1 MATLTVELKRIA
13 KRLTNT
19 RAQIVK
25 ELPFFGRLL
34 LHLQFGFADCETAY
48 TDQKRIVFDPE
59 FADRLSD
66 DELKFIMLH
75 ELFHCVLNHC
85 SRAKGKVNLIYNIA
99 CDIVVNSII
108 LDILDLDDIV
118 IDGNKAMHLAPD
130 DSEGKEHT
138 ADEIY
143 QMLLNLSENKVRELY
158 GNGIDN
164 HTVWAELNPSS
175 KQNEIWRANMKSAS
189 KACSIEGLP
198 LSIKRC
204 LDDMSHNPKCNWKQ
218 LLHDFIQF
226 DRSDYTY
233 TIPDK
238 RFAGGDVIMPSFQEK
253 IDGARVRRLW
263 AVVDT
268 SASISDATLTDAM
281 NEIYGALTQ
290 VNLEGWVSFF
300 DTDVSEPVPFEGAED
315 LDKISPVGGGGTSF
329 DIIFDSIGKH
339 FSKDYPE
346 IIVILTDG
354 YAPFTEEKAALG
366 IPVIWTIIDS
376 DINPPW
382 GKTVYITTND

>member
-1 MATLTVELKRIA
+1 MAALTDELKRLAI
-13 KRLTNT
+13 RLTDI

-34 LHLQFGFADCETAY
+34 LHLQFGFVDCETAY

-66 DELKFIMLH
+66 DELKFIMYH

-85 SRAKGKVNLIYNIA
+85 SRAKGKVNIIYNIA

-108 LDILDLDDIV
+108 LDMLDLDDIV
-118 IDGNKAMHLAPD
+118 IDGNKAMHLAPND
-130 DSEGKEHT
+130 REGKEYT

-143 QMLLNLSENKVRELY
+143 QMLIKMNEKKVKDIY
-158 GNGIDN
+158 GDGIDS
-164 HTVWAELNPSS
+164 HIVWAELDPSS
-175 KQNEIWRANMKSAS
+175 KQNEIWKTHIESAS
-189 KACSIEGLP
+189 KACSIDGLP
-198 LSIKRC
+198 LGLKRYVK
-204 LDDMSHNPKCNWKQ
+204 DISHNPKCNWKQ
-218 LLHDFIQF
+218 ILHDIIQF

-233 TIPDK
+233 LIPDK
-238 RFAGGDVIMPSFQEK
+238 RFAGGDMIMPSFQEE
-253 IDGARVRRLW
+253 IDGARVRKLW

-268 SASISDATLTDAM
+268 SASISNATLTDAM

-290 VNLEGWVSFF
+290 VDLEGWVSFF
-300 DTDVSEPVPFEGAED
+300 DTDISEPVPFKSAED

-329 DIIFDSIGKH
+329 NIIFSSIQKN
-339 FSKDYPE
+339 FSDEFPE

-354 YAPFTEEKAALG
+354 YASFPEEKAAMG

-376 DINPPW
+376 NIEPPW
-382 GKTVYITTND
+382 GKTVHITTN

>member
-130 DSEGKEHT
+130 NNEGRQYSAE
-138 ADEIY
+138 EIY
-143 QMLLNLSENKVRELY
+143 QMLLKQDEKKVKDIYNDRF
-158 GNGIDN
+158 DS
-164 HTVWAELNPSS
+164 HVVWADIDLSARQTET
-175 KQNEIWRANMKSAS
+175 WRGNIKSAS
-189 KACSIEGLP
+189 KVCSIDRLP
-198 LSIKRC
+198 LSIKRYIK
-204 LDDMSHNPKCNWKQ
+204 DINHNSKCNWKQ

-226 DRSDYTY
+226 DRSDYTFL
-233 TIPDK
+233 TPDK
-238 RFAGGDVIMPSFQEK
+238 RFAAGDVIMPSFQEE
-253 IDGARVRRLW
+253 DGARVRKLW

-268 SASISDATLTDAM
+268 SASISNATLTDAM
-281 NEIYGALTQ
+281 NEIYGALTR
-290 VNLEGWVSFF
+290 VDLEGWVSFF
-300 DTDVSEPVPFEGAED
+300 DTDVSEPAPFESAED

-329 DIIFDSIGKH
+329 DIIFSSIQKN
-339 FSKDYPE
+339 FPDEFPE

-354 YAPFTEEKAALG
+354 YAPFPEEKVTMG
-366 IPVIWTIIDS
+366 IPVIWAIMDS
-376 DINPPW
+376 DIEPPF
-382 GKTVYITTND
+382 GKTVHITTN

>member
-1 MATLTVELKRIA
+1 MATLTDKLKRLAI
-13 KRLTNT
+13 RLTDI

-66 DELKFIMLH
+66 DEVKFIMLH
-75 ELFHCVLNHC
+75 ELFHCVLTHC
-85 SRAKGKVNLIYNIA
+85 SRAKGKISLIYNIA

-108 LDILDLDDIV
+108 LDMLDLDDIV
-118 IDGNKAMHLAPD
+118 IDGNKAMHFALD

-143 QMLLNLSENKVRELY
+143 QMLIKLSEEKVKDIY
-158 GNGIDN
+158 GDGIDS
-164 HTVWAELNPSS
+164 HIVWAELDPSS
-175 KQNEIWRANMKSAS
+175 KQNEIWRTHIKSAS
-189 KACSIEGLP
+189 KACSIDGLP
-198 LSIKRC
+198 LSLKRYVK
-204 LDDMSHNPKCNWKQ
+204 DISHNPKCNWKQ

-233 TIPDK
+233 TTPDK
-238 RFAGGDVIMPSFQEK
+238 RFAGGDMIMPSFQEE
-253 IDGARVRRLW
+253 IDGTRVRRLW

-268 SASISDATLTDAM
+268 SGSISDATLTDAM

-290 VNLEGWVSFF
+290 VDLEGWVSFF
-300 DTDVSEPVPFEGAED
+300 DTDISEPVPFESAED

-329 DIIFDSIGKH
+329 NIIFSSIQKN
-339 FSKDYPE
+339 FSDEFPE

-354 YAPFTEEKAALG
+354 YAPFPEEKAAMG

-376 DINPPW
+376 NIEPPW
-382 GKTVYITTND
+382 GKTVHITTN

>member
-48 TDQKRIVFDPE
+48 TDQKRIVFDLE

-99 CDIVVNSII
+99 CDIVVNSIL
-108 LDILDLDDIV
+108 LDMLDLDEIA

-158 GNGIDN
+158 GNGVDN

-175 KQNEIWRANMKSAS
+175 KQNEIWRTHIKSAS

-198 LSIKRC
+198 LSLKRYVK
-204 LDDMSHNPKCNWKQ
+204 DISRNPKCNWKQ
-218 LLHDFIQF
+218 ILHDFIQF
-226 DRSDYTY
+226 DKSDYTY

-238 RFAGGDVIMPSFQEK
+238 RFAGGDVIMPSFQDE

-268 SASISDATLTDAM
+268 SASISNAALNDAM

-300 DTDVSEPVPFEGAED
+300 DTDVSEPVPFESAED

-329 DIIFDSIGKH
+329 DIIFDSIVKH

-354 YAPFTEEKAALG
+354 YAPFPEEKAALG

-382 GKTVYITTND
+382 GKTVHITTND

>member
-1 MATLTVELKRIA
+1 MATLTDELKRLAI
-13 KRLTNT
+13 RLTDI

-59 FADRLSD
+59 FGNRLND

-75 ELFHCVLNHC
+75 ELFHCVLTHC
-85 SRAKGKVNLIYNIA
+85 SRAKGKINLIYNIA

-108 LDILDLDDIV
+108 LDMLNLNEIV

-138 ADEIY
+138 VEEIY
-143 QMLLNLSENKVRELY
+143 QMLIKLSEEKVKDIY
-158 GNGIDN
+158 GDGIDS
-164 HTVWAELNPSS
+164 HIVWAELDPSS
-175 KQNEIWRANMKSAS
+175 KQNEIWRTHIKSAS
-189 KACSIEGLP
+189 KACSIDGLP
-198 LSIKRC
+198 LNLKRYVK
-204 LDDMSHNPKCNWKQ
+204 DISHNPKCNWKQ

-233 TIPDK
+233 TTPDK
-238 RFAGGDVIMPSFQEK
+238 RFAGGDMIIPSFQEE
-253 IDGARVRRLW
+253 IDGARVRKLW

-268 SASISDATLTDAM
+268 SGSISGATLTDAM

-300 DTDVSEPVPFEGAED
+300 DTDISEPVPFESAED

-329 DIIFDSIGKH
+329 DIIFDSIGKF
-339 FSKDYPE
+339 FSKGSPE
-346 IIVILTDG
+346 IIIILTDG
-354 YAPFTEEKAALG
+354 YAPFPEEKVTMG
-366 IPVIWTIIDS
+366 IPVIWAIIDS
-376 DINPPW
+376 NIQPPF
-382 GKTVYITTND
+382 GETVHITTN

>member
-1 MATLTVELKRIA
+1 MATLTDNLKRLAI
-13 KRLTNT
+13 RLTDI

-66 DELKFIMLH
+66 DEVKFIMIH
-75 ELFHCVLNHC
+75 ELFHCVLDHC
-85 SRAKGKVNLIYNIA
+85 FRAKGKISLIYNIA

-108 LDILDLDDIV
+108 LDMLDLDDIV
-118 IDGNKAMHLAPD
+118 IDGNKAMHIAPD

-143 QMLLNLSENKVRELY
+143 QMLIKLSEEKVKDIY
-158 GNGIDN
+158 GDGIDS
-164 HTVWAELNPSS
+164 HIVWAELDPSS
-175 KQNEIWRANMKSAS
+175 KQNEILRTHIKSAS
-189 KACSIEGLP
+189 KACSIDGLP
-198 LSIKRC
+198 LSLKRYIK
-204 LDDMSHNPKCNWKQ
+204 DISHNPKCNWKK

-233 TIPDK
+233 STPDK
-238 RFAGGDVIMPSFQEK
+238 RFAGENVIMPSFKEK

-268 SASISDATLTDAM
+268 SGSISDATLTDAM

-300 DTDVSEPVPFEGAED
+300 DTDISEPVMFESAED

-329 DIIFDSIGKH
+329 DIIFSSIQKN
-339 FSKDYPE
+339 FPDEFPE
-346 IIVILTDG
+346 IVVILTDG
-354 YAPFTEEKAALG
+354 YAPFPEEKVTMG
-366 IPVIWTIIDS
+366 IPVIWAIIDS
-376 DINPPW
+376 NIKPPW
-382 GKTVYITTND
+382 GKTVHITTN

>member
-1 MATLTVELKRIA
+1 MAALTDELKRLAI
-13 KRLTNT
+13 RLTDI

-59 FADRLSD
+59 FGNRLND
-66 DELKFIMLH
+66 DELKFIMYH

-85 SRAKGKVNLIYNIA
+85 SRAKGKVNIIYNIA

-108 LDILDLDDIV
+108 LDMLDLDDIV
-118 IDGNKAMHLAPD
+118 IDGEKAMHLAPD

-143 QMLLNLSENKVRELY
+143 QMLLNLSEDKVKEIY
-158 GNGIDN
+158 GDGVDN

-175 KQNEIWRANMKSAS
+175 KQSEIWRANMKSAA

-198 LSIKRC
+198 LSLKRYVK
-204 LDDMSHNPKCNWKQ
+204 DISRNPKCNWKQ

-226 DRSDYTY
+226 DRSDYTF
-233 TIPDK
+233 TKPDK
-238 RFAGGDVIMPSFQEK
+238 RFAGGDVIMPSFQED

-268 SASISDATLTDAM
+268 SASISNAELTDAM

-300 DTDVSEPVPFEGAED
+300 DTDVSEPVPFESAED

-329 DIIFDSIGKH
+329 DIIFDVIEKY
-339 FSKDYPE
+339 FSKELPE

-354 YAPFTEEKAALG
+354 YAPFPEEKAALG

-382 GKTVYITTND
+382 GKTVYITTN

>member
-1 MATLTVELKRIA
+1 MATLTDELKKLA
-13 KRLTNT
+13 MRLTNI

-48 TDQKRIVFDPE
+48 TDQKRIVFDPK
-59 FADRLSD
+59 FANRLNN

-85 SRAKGKVNLIYNIA
+85 SRTKGKVNSIYNIA
-99 CDIVVNSII
+99 SDIVVNSII
-108 LDILDLDDIV
+108 LDMLNLGDIA

-158 GNGIDN
+158 GNGVDN
-164 HTVWAELNPSS
+164 HTVWAELDKSS
-175 KQNEIWRANMKSAS
+175 RQSEIWRANMKSAS

-198 LSIKRC
+198 LSLKRC

-300 DTDVSEPVPFEGAED
+300 DTDVSEPVPFESAED

-329 DIIFDSIGKH
+329 DIIFDGIEKY
-339 FSKDYPE
+339 FSEEFPE

-354 YAPFTEEKAALG
+354 YAPFPEEKAALG

-376 DINPPW
+376 DIFPPW
-382 GKTVYITTND
+382 GKTVYITKID

>member
-1 MATLTVELKRIA
+1 MATSLTDNLKKLA
-13 KRLTNT
+13 MRLTDI
-19 RAQIVK
+19 RAEIVK

-48 TDQKRIVFDPE
+48 TDQKRIVFDPK

-66 DELKFIMLH
+66 NELKFIMLH

-85 SRAKGKVNLIYNIA
+85 SRAKGKISMIYNIA

-108 LDILDLDDIV
+108 LDMLDLDDIV
-118 IDGNKAMHLAPD
+118 IDGNKAIHLAPD

-138 ADEIY
+138 ANEIY
-143 QMLLNLSENKVRELY
+143 QMLLNLSENKVKEIY
-158 GNGIDN
+158 GDGVDN
-164 HTVWAELNPSS
+164 HAVWADLDLLSRQS
-175 KQNEIWRANMKSAS
+175 EIWRANIKSAS
-189 KACSIEGLP
+189 KACSINGLP
-198 LSIKRC
+198 LSIKRYVK
-204 LDDMSHNPKCNWKQ
+204 DINRNPKCNWKQ

-233 TIPDK
+233 STPDK
-238 RFAGGDVIMPSFQEK
+238 RFVGGDVIMPSFQEE
-253 IDGARVRRLW
+253 INGARVRKLW

-268 SASISDATLTDAM
+268 SGSVSDATLTDAM
-281 NEIYGALTQ
+281 NEIYGALMQ

-300 DTDVSEPVPFEGAED
+300 DTDISEPAPFESTED

-329 DIIFDSIGKH
+329 DIIFSNIEKYFDK
-339 FSKDYPE
+339 YPE

-354 YAPFTEEKAALG
+354 YAPFPEEEAAME
-366 IPVIWTIIDS
+366 IPVIWVIIDS
-376 DINPPW
+376 DIEPPW
-382 GKTVYITTND
+382 GKTVHITTNI

>member
-1 MATLTVELKRIA
+1 MVALTDELKRLAI
-13 KRLTNT
+13 RLTDI

-59 FADRLSD
+59 FANRLSD

-75 ELFHCVLNHC
+75 ELFHCVLTHC
-85 SRAKGKVNLIYNIA
+85 SRAKGKISLIYNIA

-108 LDILDLDDIV
+108 LDMLDLDDIV
-118 IDGNKAMHLAPD
+118 IDGNKAMHIAPD
-130 DSEGKEHT
+130 DREGKEHT
-138 ADEIY
+138 TNEIY
-143 QMLLNLSENKVRELY
+143 QMLIKLSEEKVKDIYDDRF
-158 GNGIDN
+158 DS
-164 HTVWAELNPSS
+164 HAVWADLDLSS
-175 KQNEIWRANMKSAS
+175 RQSEIWRANIKSAS
-189 KACSIEGLP
+189 KSCSINGLP
-198 LSIKRC
+198 LSIKRYAK
-204 LDDMSHNPKCNWKQ
+204 DINHNPKCNWKQ
-218 LLHDFIQF
+218 LLHDYIQF

-233 TIPDK
+233 SIPDK
-238 RFAGGDVIMPSFQEK
+238 RFAGGDVIMPSFQEE
-253 IDGARVRRLW
+253 IDGARVRKLW

-268 SASISDATLTDAM
+268 SASISNATLTDAM

-290 VNLEGWVSFF
+290 VDLEGWVSFF
-300 DTDVSEPVPFEGAED
+300 DTDVSEPVPFKSAED

-329 DIIFDSIGKH
+329 DIIFNSIGKY
-339 FSKDYPE
+339 FSKERPE

-354 YAPFTEEKAALG
+354 YAPFPEEKAAMG

-376 DINPPW
+376 NIEPPW
-382 GKTVYITTND
+382 GKTVHITTN